1 LGSVINVIIEG
12 IKALIGNNPIGVIL
26 YLSTLFLFIWLYKE
40 FRKTSLDIEQ
50 DNRARINSHMVT
62 LLDLEF
68 ELIKFL
74 EDKTNKDTLIEKLKA
89 AYPIMTIELS
99 KKVSKFSS
107 KVDNQFIKEFISEIR
122 SERNGMKERQNDSL
136 IYINEKSLM
145 RHLEYH
151 FHSKFKSLL
160 TPIMMTCLALFLII
174 LFLLLTLAISSEQTI
189 IEKIHLILTTMNS
202 IVFITFLLGI
212 FDAIIGKRVINRPLS
227 WIYIILFFIFSFLSF
242 AYSSECNIL
251 STILFVFYIITPYF
265 VLKRIIKKR
274 VSK

>member
-1 LGSVINVIIEG
+1 LGTVINVIIEG

-50 DNRARINSHMVT
+50 ENRARINSHMLS

-68 ELIKFL
+68 ELSNFL

-99 KKVSKFSS
+99 KKVSKFTSN
-107 KVDNQFIKEFISEIR
+107 VDNQFIKEFILEIR

-145 RHLEYH
+145 RHFEYH
-151 FHSKFKSLL
+151 YHSKSKSLL
-160 TPIMMTCLALFLII
+160 TPFMMTCLALFLII

-202 IVFITFLLGI
+202 IVFLTFLIGI
-212 FDAIIGKRVINRPLS
+212 FDAVIGKRVINRPLS
-227 WIYIILFFIFSFLSF
+227 WIYIILFIIFSFLSF
-242 AYSSECNIL
+242 IYSSECYIL
-251 STILFVFYIITPYF
+251 STILFIFYIITPFF

-274 VSK
+274 VS